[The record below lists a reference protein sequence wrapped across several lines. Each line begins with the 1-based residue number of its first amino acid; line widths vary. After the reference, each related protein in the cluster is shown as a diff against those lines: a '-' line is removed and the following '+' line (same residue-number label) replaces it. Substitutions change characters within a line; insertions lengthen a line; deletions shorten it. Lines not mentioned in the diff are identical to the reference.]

1 MKKWLLIS
9 IGSVLLVAGIIFFAV
24 YSSARNPMGK
34 AEEETIALAKKH
46 ADLDTVDDFYWY
58 NGKESYFTVTG
69 KDTSGE
75 AIIVMVAKNNGK
87 MTVLKQSDGIT
98 EAQARGILTE
108 EKAPGKILATRMGMK
123 DNKPIWEMSYE
134 DKNGQLGYY
143 SISFK
148 DGTWV
153 EDVSHI

>member
-9 IGSVLLVAGIIFFAV
+9 ITSVVTIACIIFFAV
-24 YSSARNPMGK
+24 YSTARAPKAN

-75 AIIVMVAKNNGK
+75 AIVVIVAKNNGK

-98 EAQARGILTE
+98 EAQARGVLTH
-108 EKAPGKILATRMGMK
+108 EKAPAKILTTRMGMK
-123 DNKPIWEMSYE
+123 DNTPIWEMSYE
-134 DKNGQLGYY
+134 DENGQLGYY
-143 SISFK
+143 SITFK

-153 EDVSHI
+153 EDVSNI